1 MFYKAENF
9 NQDISGWNVSKVKE
23 MCTMFHCARAFNQD
37 ISGWNVRTVERSPF
51 MFYSAEAFSYDISNW
66 VMWKNMDLRCMFV
79 NTPNHNKN
87 ISHFQLPP
95 GHDKTDYNR
104 ADASENE
111 QE

>member
-1 MFYKAENF
+1 MLELLRGHPLCSIVQKHL
-9 NQDISGWNVSKVKE
+9 V
-23 MCTMFHCARAFNQD
+23 
-37 ISGWNVRTVERSPF
+37 
-51 MFYSAEAFSYDISNW
+51 DISNW